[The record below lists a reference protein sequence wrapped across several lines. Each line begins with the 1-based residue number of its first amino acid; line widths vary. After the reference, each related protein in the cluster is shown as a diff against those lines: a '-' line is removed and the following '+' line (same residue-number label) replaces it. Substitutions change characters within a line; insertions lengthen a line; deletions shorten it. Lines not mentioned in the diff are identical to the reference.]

1 MESSE
6 ESSVTDCWSAGF
18 YCQSVVSNL
27 VKRIQLDTPEECQEK
42 CMAENQCLFFSFHDA
57 RGQGYCSLLKECSGK
72 TKCTSEKNCATGRKT
87 CNCAT
92 LDYLP
97 GSKDSTSY
105 ARWKCG
111 DVDPYSVTIPVGITC
126 SATCTSSVD
135 SSLQS
140 TCLKNGRWSS
150 SALTSSTLRVHGY
163 SSSYPTPDQPDME
176 CGCQDVGPFNYDP
189 NVEYGAKFVCQGWTS
204 DKYRTPN
211 GWTLKN
217 SDRCQLFCS
226 EGNLP
231 NDYSNVV
238 LHVL

>member
-1 MESSE
+1 MAFLISNTGSVHILTYSHPQQYQHTFVCPTFPFCYQDLQTGDWKTLEGFNTLESSK
-6 ESSVTDCWSAGF
+6 ESSVTRDNDSSDCWSAGF

-27 VKRIQLDTPEECQEK
+27 IKRIQLDTPEECQEK
-42 CMAENQCLFFSFHDA
+42 CMAENQCLFFSFHDT
-57 RGQGYCSLLKECSGK
+57 RGQVYCSLLKECSGK
-72 TKCTSEKNCATGRKT
+72 TKCTSEENCATGRKT

-126 SATCTSSVD
+126 SATCTSWID

-163 SSSYPTPDQPDME
+163 SSSYPK
-176 CGCQDVGPFNYDP
+176 V
-189 NVEYGAKFVCQGWTS
+189 
-204 DKYRTPN
+204 
-211 GWTLKN
+211 
-217 SDRCQLFCS
+217 
-226 EGNLP
+226 
-231 NDYSNVV
+231 
-238 LHVL
+238 